1 MKKDSIVISLEAEK
15 LRAIKKYMEKK
26 EADLQLEMVDQLQ
39 KLYEKYVPA
48 NVREYI
54 DEREAEE
61 DVPERPKK
69 EVKGVTKSTNQ
80 GLTKASYETRN
91 NDVDQREE

>member
-1 MKKDSIVISLEAEK
+1 MKKDMIMISLEAEK

-26 EADLQLEMVDQLQ
+26 EADLQGEMADQLQ

-54 DEREAEE
+54 DEREEEETKTKKTPKVTAEIRSFSATQDGQE
-61 DVPERPKK
+61 
-69 EVKGVTKSTNQ
+69 
-80 GLTKASYETRN
+80 
-91 NDVDQREE
+91 

>member
-1 MKKDSIVISLEAEK
+1 MKKDTIVISLEAEK

-26 EADLQLEMVDQLQ
+26 EADLQAEMADQLQ

-54 DEREAEE
+54 DDREDEE
-61 DVPERPKK
+61 IKPEKPKK
-69 EVKGVTKSTNQ
+69 PAKVTTDSRSHSSVQ
-80 GLTKASYETRN
+80 DGQE
-91 NDVDQREE
+91 

>member
-1 MKKDSIVISLEAEK
+1 MKIDTIVISLEAEK

-26 EADLQLEMVDQLQ
+26 EADLQAEMADQLQ

-54 DEREAEE
+54 DEREDEE
-61 DVPERPKK
+61 IKPEKPKK
-69 EVKGVTKSTNQ
+69 PTKVTTDSRSHSSAQ
-80 GLTKASYETRN
+80 DGQE
-91 NDVDQREE
+91 

>member
-1 MKKDSIVISLEAEK
+1 MKKDTIAISLEAEK

-26 EADLQLEMVDQLQ
+26 EADLQGEMADQLQ

-54 DEREAEE
+54 DEREDEE
-61 DVPERPKK
+61 IKPENTKK
-69 EVKGVTKSTNQ
+69 VAKTN
-80 GLTKASYETRN
+80 GDLRSIATP
-91 NDVDQREE
+91 REEQ

>member
-1 MKKDSIVISLEAEK
+1 MKKDTIAISLEAEK

-26 EADLQLEMVDQLQ
+26 EADLQEEMADQLQ

-54 DEREAEE
+54 DEREDE
-61 DVPERPKK
+61 DSQPEKSKK
-69 EVKGVTKSTNQ
+69 VAKTAPETKSR
-80 GLTKASYETRN
+80 ASLG
-91 NDVDQREE
+91 EER

>member
-1 MKKDSIVISLEAEK
+1 MKKDTITISLEAEK

-26 EADLQLEMVDQLQ
+26 DASLQDEMADQLQ

-54 DEREAEE
+54 DEREEE
-61 DVPERPKK
+61 ENKATKPKK
-69 EVKGVTKSTNQ
+69 TANTSQAV
-80 GLTKASYETRN
+80 ETVRAT
-91 NDVDQREE
+91 QE

>member
-1 MKKDSIVISLEAEK
+1 MKKETIAISLEAEK

-26 EADLQLEMVDQLQ
+26 EADLQAEMADQLQ

-54 DEREAEE
+54 YEREEE
-61 DVPERPKK
+61 EIAPEKTKK
-69 EVKGVTKSTNQ
+69 VIKTTTQPRTIATSHEGQ
-80 GLTKASYETRN
+80 
-91 NDVDQREE
+91 

>member
-1 MKKDSIVISLEAEK
+1 MKKETIAISLEAEK

-26 EADLQLEMVDQLQ
+26 EADLQAEMADQLQ

-54 DEREAEE
+54 DEREDEE
-61 DVPERPKK
+61 IKPEKPKK
-69 EVKGVTKSTNQ
+69 PTKVTTDSRRHSSAQ
-80 GLTKASYETRN
+80 DGQE
-91 NDVDQREE
+91 

>member
-1 MKKDSIVISLEAEK
+1 MKRDIITVSLEAEK

-26 EADLQLEMVDQLQ
+26 DADVQEEMVDQLQ

-54 DEREAEE
+54 DEREE
-61 DVPERPKK
+61 DEGKNNKPKQRFK
-69 EVKGVTKSTNQ
+69 
-80 GLTKASYETRN
+80 N
-91 NDVDQREE
+91 NVMSPDKME

>member
-1 MKKDSIVISLEAEK
+1 MKKDTIVISLEAEK

-26 EADLQLEMVDQLQ
+26 EADLQAEMVDQLQ

-54 DEREAEE
+54 DEREE
-61 DVPERPKK
+61 DEIKPEKPKK
-69 EVKGVTKSTNQ
+69 PAKVTTDIRNRSTSQ
-80 GLTKASYETRN
+80 DGQE
-91 NDVDQREE
+91 

>member
-1 MKKDSIVISLEAEK
+1 MKKETIAISLEAEK

-26 EADLQLEMVDQLQ
+26 EADLQAEMADQLQ

-54 DEREAEE
+54 DERDEE
-61 DVPERPKK
+61 EIKPEKTKK
-69 EVKGVTKSTNQ
+69 VIKTTAQPRSIAT
-80 GLTKASYETRN
+80 SH
-91 NDVDQREE
+91 EEQ

>member
-1 MKKDSIVISLEAEK
+1 MKKETIAISLEAEK

-26 EADLQLEMVDQLQ
+26 EADLQAEMADQLQ

-54 DEREAEE
+54 DEREEDEITPEKTKKVIKATSQPKSIATSHEE
-61 DVPERPKK
+61 
-69 EVKGVTKSTNQ
+69 Q
-80 GLTKASYETRN
+80 
-91 NDVDQREE
+91 

>member
-1 MKKDSIVISLEAEK
+1 MKKDIITVSLEAEK

-26 EADLQLEMVDQLQ
+26 DADVQEEMVDQLQ

-54 DEREAEE
+54 DEREE
-61 DVPERPKK
+61 DEGKNN
-69 EVKGVTKSTNQ
+69 KSKQ
-80 GLTKASYETRN
+80 KFKN
-91 NDVDQREE
+91 NVMSSDKME

>member
-1 MKKDSIVISLEAEK
+1 MKKDTITISLEAEK

-26 EADLQLEMVDQLQ
+26 DASLQDEMADQLQ

-54 DEREAEE
+54 DEREEE
-61 DVPERPKK
+61 ENKPMKPKK
-69 EVKGVTKSTNQ
+69 VANTSQAV
-80 GLTKASYETRN
+80 ETIRTT
-91 NDVDQREE
+91 QE

>member
-1 MKKDSIVISLEAEK
+1 MKKDTIVISLEAEK

-26 EADLQLEMVDQLQ
+26 EADLQAEMADQLQ

-54 DEREAEE
+54 DEREDEE
-61 DVPERPKK
+61 IKPEKPKK
-69 EVKGVTKSTNQ
+69 PAKVATDS
-80 GLTKASYETRN
+80 RN
-91 NDVDQREE
+91 HITAQNEQE

>member
-1 MKKDSIVISLEAEK
+1 MKKDTITISLEAEK

-26 EADLQLEMVDQLQ
+26 DASLQDEMADQLQ

-54 DEREAEE
+54 DEREEE
-61 DVPERPKK
+61 ENKPTKPKRVANTSQ
-69 EVKGVTKSTNQ
+69 EV
-80 GLTKASYETRN
+80 ETIRTT
-91 NDVDQREE
+91 QE

>member
-1 MKKDSIVISLEAEK
+1 MKKDTITISLEAEK

-26 EADLQLEMVDQLQ
+26 EADLQDEMAEQLQ

-54 DEREAEE
+54 DEREEE
-61 DVPERPKK
+61 EIKPEKPKK
-69 EVKGVTKSTNQ
+69 AAKTTISTETIDN
-80 GLTKASYETRN
+80 ASLER
-91 NDVDQREE
+91 

>member
-1 MKKDSIVISLEAEK
+1 MKKDTIAISLEAEK

-26 EADLQLEMVDQLQ
+26 EANLQMEMADQLQ
-39 KLYEKYVPA
+39 KLYEKYVPT

-61 DVPERPKK
+61 IKPEKTKK
-69 EVKGVTKSTNQ
+69 ATKTT
-80 GLTKASYETRN
+80 GEHRN
-91 NDVDQREE
+91 LSAARDEQE

>member
-1 MKKDSIVISLEAEK
+1 MKKDTILISLEAEK

-26 EADLQLEMVDQLQ
+26 EADLQAEMADQLQ

-54 DEREAEE
+54 DEREDDEIKPQKA
-61 DVPERPKK
+61 KK
-69 EVKGVTKSTNQ
+69 TPNAPT
-80 GLTKASYETRN
+80 ETRSFN
-91 NDVDQREE
+91 ATQGGQE

>member
-1 MKKDSIVISLEAEK
+1 MKKDTIAISIDAEK

-26 EADLQLEMVDQLQ
+26 EANLELEMEDQLQ

-54 DEREAEE
+54 DERDDEQIKPEKNKKVIKTVVEPRIIATPHEE
-61 DVPERPKK
+61 
-69 EVKGVTKSTNQ
+69 
-80 GLTKASYETRN
+80 
-91 NDVDQREE
+91 

>member
-1 MKKDSIVISLEAEK
+1 MKKDNITISLESEK

-26 EADLQLEMVDQLQ
+26 EADLELEMVDQLQ

-54 DEREAEE
+54 DERVEE
-61 DVPERPKK
+61 ETKPVKPKK
-69 EVKGVTKSTNQ
+69 AVKTPAESR
-80 GLTKASYETRN
+80 SYSSGQT
-91 NDVDQREE
+91 DQE

>member
-1 MKKDSIVISLEAEK
+1 MKKDTIVISLEAEK

-26 EADLQLEMVDQLQ
+26 EADLQAEMADQLQ

-54 DEREAEE
+54 DEREDEE
-61 DVPERPKK
+61 IKPEKPKK
-69 EVKGVTKSTNQ
+69 PTKVTTDSRSHSSAQ
-80 GLTKASYETRN
+80 DGQE
-91 NDVDQREE
+91 